1 MVHYIDIIRF
11 SVVFKKASTFI
22 TNTLCEKCKQQHGF
36 YVIVFRL
43 TRYQIDGEQKL
54 PKINWIGK

>member
-11 SVVFKKASTFI
+11 SVVLKKLVHLKI
-22 TNTLCEKCKQQHGF
+22 HCEKCKQHGF

-54 PKINWIGK
+54 SKINWIGK